1 VYRVAP
7 DIESGLGE
15 DVGTTAD
22 TADTIGAIETELLN
36 LVRHLETLGRR
47 SSLYRTVDRAG
58 YLLLRTL
65 DRTGPLPAGQLA
77 NQLQLDASTVTRQAG
92 ALVSAGFVERRSNPD
107 DGRSSDLAV
116 TAAGRRTMR
125 EVERQRRTVLR
136 GMFEAWDDTE
146 RVALRRSLV
155 LLNHALVRQV
165 GDQGRARTTG

>member
-1 VYRVAP
+1 M
-7 DIESGLGE
+7 
-15 DVGTTAD
+15 GTTAD
-22 TADTIGAIETELLN
+22 EADPIGTIETELLN
-36 LVRHLETLGRR
+36 LVRHLERLGRR

-58 YLLLRTL
+58 YLLMRTL

-77 NQLQLDASTVTRQAG
+77 DQLQLDASTVARQVG

-125 EVERQRRTVLR
+125 GVEEQRRTVLQ

-146 RVALRRSLV
+146 RVALGRSLA
-155 LLNHALVRQV
+155 LLNQALVRKV
-165 GDQGRARTTG
+165 GDQGRAHTTE